1 MLICSISVVYAPAV
15 AIEKVCN
22 VPKNVAIA
30 IMGVVCCVYTSLGGI
45 KVMLNDPNAIQSSL

>member
-1 MLICSISVVYAPAV
+1 MLTSCFSVVYAPAV

-45 KVMLNDPNAIQSSL
+45 KVTMDAIESSDNPL